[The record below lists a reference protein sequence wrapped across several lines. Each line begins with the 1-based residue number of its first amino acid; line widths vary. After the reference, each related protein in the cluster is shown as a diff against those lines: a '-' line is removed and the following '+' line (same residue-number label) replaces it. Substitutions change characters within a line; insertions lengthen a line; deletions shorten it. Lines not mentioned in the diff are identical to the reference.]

1 MLTTILIT
9 VFATLFVIGS
19 INFFLVYIVDVGI
32 HGLTNKGDV
41 FIGWTI
47 GLGWIWYW
55 GLNILIA
62 LPAEI
67 YGWFRYGVAIGVKG
81 SPAHYFVYCRNPL
94 KFFAVRKAL
103 KNKDW
108 YYWVKTYFPLGP
120 KTGFK
125 SEDYKFFFDVKR
137 HQAKSHIL
145 YV

>member
-9 VFATLFVIGS
+9 VFVTLFVIGS

-32 HGLTNKGDV
+32 HGLTSRGDT

-55 GLNILIA
+55 LLNILIA
-62 LPAEI
+62 GPTAV
-67 YGWFRYGVAIGVKG
+67 YGWFRYGVLIGING

-94 KFFAVRKAL
+94 KFFAVRKVL
-103 KNKDW
+103 KNKGW
-108 YYWVKTYFPLGP
+108 YYWPKTYFPIDAD
-120 KTGFK
+120 TE

-137 HQAKSHIL
+137 HQSKSHIL